1 MKLINEGLLPF
12 DLSEVEKS
20 NFWNRATFAEK
31 EKFISAVTTI
41 TTLVNMYQ
49 EKYWGKHTLKAEFI
63 AMVLGDWWHDLVEA
77 ALNCL
82 DDELEH
88 WYDGNINEFSERL
101 LDECVNSKK
110 WIKTL
115 KQAYRENKSDIK
127 EAVFDKEEGTY
138 DINLI
143 SDISDEYR
151 DYLY

>member
-1 MKLINEGLLPF
+1 MKLINEELLPF

-20 NFWNRATFAEK
+20 NSWNKATFEEK

-41 TTLVNMYQ
+41 TTLVNMY
-49 EKYWGKHTLKAEFI
+49 EDKYWKKHTLKAEFT
-63 AMVLGDWWHDLVEA
+63 AMVLCDWWHDLVEA

-88 WYDGNINEFSERL
+88 WYDGNLNEFSERL
-101 LDECVNSKK
+101 LDECVNSEK

-115 KQAYRENKSDIK
+115 KKAYRENKLDIK
-127 EAVFDKEEGTY
+127 EAVFDKEKGAY
-138 DINLI
+138 DLELVN
-143 SDISDEYR
+143 DISDKYR